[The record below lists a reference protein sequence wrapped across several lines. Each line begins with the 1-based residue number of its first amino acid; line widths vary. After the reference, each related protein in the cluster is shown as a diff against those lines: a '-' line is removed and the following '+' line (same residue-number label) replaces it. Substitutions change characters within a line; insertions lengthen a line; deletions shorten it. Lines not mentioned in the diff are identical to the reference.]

1 MAKKLRGSSS
11 GKKKNSIV
19 QLKIVAQ
26 KLQKSLLMGRKSNS
40 YMNENH
46 EEVCDLTPVPEDVK
60 EGHFAVIAVEADEEP
75 KRFVV
80 SLCYLSH
87 PTFLRLLEQA
97 AEEYGFD
104 HEGALTVPCRP
115 SELER
120 ILAEHWQERDE
131 SSSSVGVNWDSCKA
145 MVQSY

>member
-1 MAKKLRGSSS
+1 MAKVRSSA

-26 KLQKSLLMGRKSNS
+26 KLQKSLLLRRKTNS
-40 YMNENH
+40 SDMEQTH
-46 EEVCDLTPVPEDVK
+46 EEVCDSTPVPEDVK
-60 EGHFAVIAVEADEEP
+60 EGHFAVIAVEGDKP

-80 SLCYLSH
+80 ALSYLTH
-87 PTFLRLLEQA
+87 PRFLSLLEQA

-115 SELER
+115 SELEI
-120 ILAEHWQERDE
+120 ILGEQWQEGDH
-131 SSSSVGVNWDSCKA
+131 SSSTSVGVNWDSCNA